1 MNYFPLTL
9 GFEGVDSN
17 WFKVIFSCQTLCTNN
32 PDLLQISLK
41 LEWNISIKIKNGGK
55 ACCYLHQDVDSTI
68 NATWNQ
74 LWIARNFA
82 KSQKISNRKTPLVC
96 NCPLYIAPT
105 ISKVHKWNV
114 HFAEADIRGLHVGV
128 GVADNRPPLAK
139 PPLTGFLRDLA
150 LIARI
155 RGGDLGL
162 HMAAAPIEH
171 KHQWQGG
178 EGGQGPSFCS

>member
-1 MNYFPLTL
+1 MST
-9 GFEGVDSN
+9 VVRKS
-17 WFKVIFSCQTLCTNN
+17 SC
-32 PDLLQISLK
+32 S
-41 LEWNISIKIKNGGK
+41 
-55 ACCYLHQDVDSTI
+55 
-68 NATWNQ
+68 
-74 LWIARNFA
+74 
-82 KSQKISNRKTPLVC
+82 
-96 NCPLYIAPT
+96 LYIAPT